1 MGHLLPGIPRHC
13 TYIRDNK
20 CISVWKHTQ
29 MPKDHRS
36 ACQWKEGDSARSWQM
51 TEWYAVSETLS
62 SSAEELF
69 KTLLC
74 RLGGVV
80 AVQSPSRVQLFASSW
95 AAARQPPLS
104 SAISQSLPKLMPTD
118 AMIPSNHLILCRP
131 LLLLPSISPSI
142 RVFSDESALCIR
154 WPKHWSF
161 SISPSDEYSGLISIR
176 FDWLDLLESKGLS
189 RVFSNTT
196 VWKHRF
202 FGTQPTLWSNSHVRT
217 WLLEIP

>member
-1 MGHLLPGIPRHC
+1 MS
-13 TYIRDNK
+13 K
-20 CISVWKHTQ
+20 
-29 MPKDHRS
+29 
-36 ACQWKEGDSARSWQM
+36 
-51 TEWYAVSETLS
+51 TLS

-80 AVQSPSRVQLFASSW
+80 AVQSPSRVQLFVSSW

-104 SAISQSLPKLMPTD
+104 STISQSLPKLMPTD
-118 AMIPSNHLILCRP
+118 AMIPSNYLILCRP

-161 SISPSDEYSGLISIR
+161 RISPSNEYSGLISIR

-217 WLLEIP
+217 